1 MSKRSK
7 LSMALRRVENL
18 FFETKYHL
26 KKAERNEIMQTTLHL
41 TQAAA
46 EQLHN
51 LISEEGNLNLK
62 LRIYVQGG
70 GCSGFQYGF
79 SFEETV
85 NEDDTLIEHEKPKV
99 GVLVDELSLPYLQN
113 AEIDYVS
120 DIQGEQFIIRNP
132 QAKTTCGCGSSFN
145 V

>member
-1 MSKRSK
+1 M
-7 LSMALRRVENL
+7 
-18 FFETKYHL
+18 
-26 KKAERNEIMQTTLHL
+26 MQTTLHL

-46 EQLHN
+46 EQLHA
-51 LISEEGNLNLK
+51 LIVEEGNLNLK

-79 SFEETV
+79 AFEETV
-85 NEDDTLIEHEKPKV
+85 NEDDTFIEHDQPKV
-99 GVLVDELSLPYLQN
+99 GLLIDELSLAYLKD

-120 DIQGEQFIIRNP
+120 DIQGDQFIIRNP